1 MHFLNDRTSCMID
14 PGSKS
19 WPTQVRGIMLFMSAF
34 FAVMTTVVA
43 AAAVLGKTQLASL
56 GWFVV
61 QAALSLLFLFGFLRF
76 VQWAYRVGL
85 TRRLRKQGVLVPPRP
100 PRVGP
105 KWSAILGVAVL
116 ILFGPSGAIYV
127 FNTVRD
133 SGITWEL
140 AIGTLFYVA
149 FTTTG
154 WILFDRGR
162 KGMRD
167 GSEAYSPPE
176 TSDPGET
183 TPKRSSR

>member
-1 MHFLNDRTSCMID
+1 
-14 PGSKS
+14 
-19 WPTQVRGIMLFMSAF
+19 MLFMSAF

-56 GWFVV
+56 GWFLV

-76 VQWAYRVGL
+76 VQWAHRVGL
-85 TRRLRKQGVLVPPRP
+85 ARRLRKQGVLVSPRP

-105 KWSAILGVAVL
+105 KWSTILGVALL

-176 TSDPGET
+176 TGDPGET